1 MNVIDIVIL
10 SIFGICLV
18 SGMYKG
24 FIASGLTV
32 LGFIVAWFAAKAT
45 YGALSEAILSNSSL
59 MGVLSTYLEAAD
71 FFPSAQI
78 ASATVTEALASSTT
92 IWNNALAAIQ
102 ERLPFLAEAFA
113 SNVNTQ
119 AFASLGITTLAD
131 YLDQTIWTAAFQLLS
146 FILLFFISYAVVT
159 LLINLLSR
167 VLRFPAL
174 RGFDAIAGGLF
185 GFALFEDGD
194 VRQGDIALDHAVV
207 QLIAGA
213 VRKIAEQVEQVA
225 DAAPDHSAASPGL
238 VFDGSC

>member
-10 SIFGICLV
+10 AIFGICLV

-113 SNVNTQ
+113 SNAVSYTH
-119 AFASLGITTLAD
+119 LTLP
-131 YLDQTIWTAAFQLLS
+131 TIA
-146 FILLFFISYAVVT
+146 
-159 LLINLLSR
+159 
-167 VLRFPAL
+167 
-174 RGFDAIAGGLF
+174 
-185 GFALFEDGD
+185 
-194 VRQGDIALDHAVV
+194 
-207 QLIAGA
+207 
-213 VRKIAEQVEQVA
+213 
-225 DAAPDHSAASPGL
+225 
-238 VFDGSC
+238 

>member
-10 SIFGICLV
+10 AIFGICLV

-119 AFASLGITTLAD
+119 AFASLGISTLAD

-159 LLINLLSR
+159 LLINILSR
-167 VLRFPAL
+167 VQR
-174 RGFDAIAGGLF
+174 
-185 GFALFEDGD
+185 
-194 VRQGDIALDHAVV
+194 
-207 QLIAGA
+207 
-213 VRKIAEQVEQVA
+213 
-225 DAAPDHSAASPGL
+225 
-238 VFDGSC
+238 

>member
-10 SIFGICLV
+10 AIFGICLV

-167 VLRFPAL
+167 VLRFPAM

-185 GFALFEDGD
+185 GL
-194 VRQGDIALDHAVV
+194 VRGYLLVLLLLAVLPMALDVINIPSV
-207 QLIAGA
+207 
-213 VRKIAEQVEQVA
+213 
-225 DAAPDHSAASPGL
+225 SALYEESTLAS
-238 VFDGSC
+238 VFGNMRLFNIQSWIQSLLY